1 MMDFEVDNN
10 SSEFCA
16 VNPAVIKVIG
26 CGGGGGNAVNT
37 MIDANVQG
45 VEFIALNTDGQD
57 LNKSKAGKKIQIGK
71 KLSGGLGAG
80 GDPSRGE
87 EAAKES
93 ESEIRDALA
102 GANMVFI
109 TAGMGGG
116 TGTGSAPVVAS
127 IAKELGALTVAIV
140 TYPFHFEKSKR
151 AENADLGIKKLQSEV
166 DSLLVI
172 PNQKIFEINKNIPV
186 KRAFQ
191 YVTDILRQGVQ
202 GISDIIMKPG
212 LINRDFRDVESV
224 MKGQGKALL
233 GIGEGEG
240 DNRAIDAATN
250 AISNPLLEGNNIDGA
265 QNILINVSGGDDVT
279 IDECE
284 EIAKFIT
291 DRAAKSANVIWGLV
305 ADENIKDQKLNV
317 TVIATGFDKKEVPS
331 IQQNPAQS
339 AAAKKRD
346 DDIFTSED
354 FVKISTTKTAPHPS
368 VTPVQQAP
376 VQRQSAPVQQRAPE
390 NRPVQQAPVE
400 SDFVQP
406 VKSVSESSKPQS
418 STKVDVN
425 KVLGGSAIYEDD
437 DSANGQSMF
446 QQDLM
451 AQSRAYSQPSNTSE
465 PQGPKSPRLPDDYV
479 DDPQDISKP
488 TWAREAYKSKLSG
501 LGPGINLGNK

>member
-1 MMDFEVDNN
+1 MDFEVDSN

-80 GDPSRGE
+80 GEPMRGE

-140 TYPFHFEKSKR
+140 TYPFEFEKSKR
-151 AENADLGIKKLQSEV
+151 AENADLGIKKLQGEV

-186 KRAFQ
+186 KKAFQ

-291 DRAAKSANVIWGLV
+291 DRAARNANVIWGLV
-305 ADENIKDQKLNV
+305 ADENVKDQKLNV
-317 TVIATGFDKKEVPS
+317 TVIATGFDKKEPPS
-331 IQQNPAQS
+331 VQQAPAQS

-354 FVKISTTKTAPHPS
+354 FMKISTTKTAPHPVVPPVS
-368 VTPVQQAP
+368 PVPPVQQKAPEPRP
-376 VQRQSAPVQQRAPE
+376 VQRVQ
-390 NRPVQQAPVE
+390 VE
-400 SDFVQP
+400 EDFIQP
-406 VKSVSESSKPQS
+406 VKPASEPEKPHP

-425 KVLGGSAIYEDD
+425 KVLGSAIYEDD
-437 DSANGQSMF
+437 SPAGEPSMY

-451 AQSRAYSQPSNTSE
+451 APPQPRGYSQPVPRPE
-465 PQGPKSPRLPDDYV
+465 VQAPKSPRLPDDYV
-479 DDPQDISKP
+479 DDQQDILKP
-488 TWAREAYKSKLSG
+488 TWAREYMSKLSG
-501 LGPGINLGNK
+501 LGPGINLGKK

>member
-1 MMDFEVDNN
+1 MMDWQVNDD
-10 SSEFCA
+10 SSDFCA

-57 LNKSKAGKKIQIGK
+57 LNKSKAKMKIQIGK
-71 KLSGGLGAG
+71 KSSGGLGAG
-80 GDPSRGE
+80 GDPLRGE

-93 ESEIRDALA
+93 ESEIREALS

-127 IAKELGALTVAIV
+127 VAKELGALTVAIV
-140 TYPFHFEKSKR
+140 TYPFDFEKSKR
-151 AENADLGIKKLQSEV
+151 AENADLGIKKLQGEV

-186 KRAFQ
+186 RKAFQ

-250 AISNPLLEGNNIDGA
+250 AISNPLLEGNHIDGA

-291 DRAAKSANVIWGLV
+291 DRAARNANVIWGLV

-317 TVIATGFDKKEVPS
+317 TVIATGFDRKETAS
-331 IQQNPAQS
+331 IQQAPVQTS
-339 AAAKKRD
+339 AAKKRD
-346 DDIFTSED
+346 DDMFTTDD
-354 FVKISTTKTAPHPS
+354 FVKISTTKPKPHPAVSPVVETS
-368 VTPVQQAP
+368 VPLQVEPVQVKQPETRAEKNFSRPEKP
-376 VQRQSAPVQQRAPE
+376 V
-390 NRPVQQAPVE
+390 VE
-400 SDFVQP
+400 SA
-406 VKSVSESSKPQS
+406 KKKP
-418 STKVDVN
+418 STTVDVTN
-425 KVLGGSAIYEDD
+425 VLGGAQIYEDD
-437 DSANGQSMF
+437 GSAPQGQSMY

-451 AQSRAYSQPSNTSE
+451 AEQSRYSQPQPE
-465 PQGPKSPRLPDDYV
+465 PEMQEPKSPHLPDDFVYN
-479 DDPQDISKP
+479 PQDITTP
-488 TWAREAYKSKLSG
+488 TWAREAYQSKLSG
-501 LGPGINLGNK
+501 LKPGINLGTK